1 MCGDPHL
8 PDINAGLYDWDELEM
23 GNNKSPFNTTITY
36 SCVPGAKFSNAKDEN
51 QTKKYTCQWDQT
63 WTTSTPEVLYNILK
77 ISSAFNEIYID

>member
-36 SCVPGAKFSNAKDEN
+36 SCVPGAKFSNAMDGN

-63 WTTSTPEVLYNILK
+63 WTTSTPEVLYWCPI
-77 ISSAFNEIYID
+77 IVFNVIENNFD